1 MVKLTAILLVLW
13 TVNFILY
20 RLYFSSLSEMD
31 KYRVARKKFTKF
43 EYVWLSLTGL
53 STIAV
58 LICVTISLII
68 LILKFL

>member
-20 RLYFSSLSEMD
+20 RLYFSSLSELD
-31 KYRVARKKFTKF
+31 KCRVALREYTKF
-43 EYVWLSLTGL
+43 EYFWLSLTGL
-53 STIAV
+53 STIVV

>member
-20 RLYFSSLSEMD
+20 RLYFSSLSAMD

-43 EYVWLSLTGL
+43 EYVWSLLTGL